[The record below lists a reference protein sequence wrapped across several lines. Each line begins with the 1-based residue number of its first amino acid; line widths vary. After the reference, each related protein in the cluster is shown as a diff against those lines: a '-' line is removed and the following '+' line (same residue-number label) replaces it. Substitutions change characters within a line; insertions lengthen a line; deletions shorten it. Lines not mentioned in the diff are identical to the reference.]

1 MFISMVLCSEV
12 RQIALSS
19 SVNVELDA
27 TSALKTF
34 TSEHFTVSGSTAGK
48 VKQLDKPHLRRDE
61 KEMREGREICLEAW
75 SKKLIV
81 SGGGEE
87 NFLQTG
93 KKSIERLRQNKRRDG
108 KRPANGLYSFR

>member
-1 MFISMVLCSEV
+1 MSRTDPSSQSMFMSMVLCSEV

-27 TSALKTF
+27 TSALKQDKTF
-34 TSEHFTVSGSTAGK
+34 TREYFTVSGSTAGK
-48 VKQLDKPHLRRDE
+48 VKQLDKPCLRRDE
-61 KEMREGREICLEAW
+61 KEMRVGWETCLGAW

-87 NFLQTG
+87 NFL
-93 KKSIERLRQNKRRDG
+93 
-108 KRPANGLYSFR
+108 